1 MIKILIPMVGAIRQL
16 TGSDLTGYNI
26 TYPKVAA
33 PRPVATF
40 LVYEKS
46 YNALNFRKRPTN
58 TMFVN

>member
-1 MIKILIPMVGAIRQL
+1 MVGAIRQL